1 MRSILQFITW
11 PAIAGLLAAALILQW
26 TASQRP
32 PAPASPPGPARQDPR
47 VSFADA
53 VQRAI
58 PSVVNIYTTKV
69 VRSQTPQLLEDP
81 YLGRFLRDNNRRRE
95 LLQRA
100 LGSGVIVSGE
110 GLILTSRHIIADA
123 DQILVRLHDG
133 RTALAR
139 VVGSDVHTDLAV
151 LKIDMEDIQAITFGN
166 PDQARVGDV
175 VLAIGNPYGFGHSV
189 SQGIISAL
197 GRYGL
202 RLSTYEDFI
211 QTDAAINE
219 GNSGGALI
227 DTEGRL
233 LGINAATFSRS
244 RDFTGIGL
252 ATPADLAMG
261 VTKDLVAYGKVIR
274 GWMGLEVQTIYL
286 TGSESP
292 SLLVTGTHPEGPAA
306 RGGIREGDI
315 ITHIDMEP
323 VLDGQATMNQIA
335 MLKPGDAVELSLL
348 RGEDLVSLNIIVG
361 SQPVTRGAGS

>member
-1 MRSILQFITW
+1 MRSVVQFITW
-11 PAIAGLLAAALILQW
+11 PAVAGILAAALILQW
-26 TASQRP
+26 TANQRP
-32 PAPASPPGPARQDPR
+32 DPAPTAAELVQQNPR
-47 VSFADA
+47 VSFATA

-58 PSVVNIYTTKV
+58 PSVVNIYTAKV
-69 VRSQTPQLLEDP
+69 IRERVPPILEDP
-81 YLGRFLRDNNRRRE
+81 AYRRLLNSDNRRRE
-95 LLQRA
+95 RLQRS
-100 LGSGVIVSGE
+100 LGSGVIVSPQ
-110 GLILTSRHIIADA
+110 GLILTSGHIIAGA

-133 RTALAR
+133 RTALAE
-139 VVGSDVHTDLAV
+139 VVGSDADTDLAV
-151 LKIDMEDIQAITFGN
+151 LKIDIEDIQAISFGN

-189 SQGIISAL
+189 SQGIVSAL

-244 RDFTGIGL
+244 REFTGIGL

-261 VTKDLVAYGKVIR
+261 VAQDLVAYGRVIR
-274 GWMGLEVQTIYL
+274 GWMGLDVQNIFM
-286 TGSESP
+286 TGSDTP
-292 SLLVTGTHPEGPAA
+292 SLLVTGTHPDGPAA
-306 RGGIREGDI
+306 RNGIREGDI

-323 VLDGQATMNQIA
+323 VVDGRITMTQIA
-335 MLKPGDAVELSLL
+335 LLRPGDEVELSLL
-348 RGEDLVSLNIIVG
+348 RGAAEVNVNVVVG
-361 SQPVTRGAGS
+361 SRPPRSS

>member
-1 MRSILQFITW
+1 MKSLLQFITW
-11 PAIAGLLAAALILQW
+11 PTVAGILAALLVLQW
-26 TASQRP
+26 STQQGNAPLS
-32 PAPASPPGPARQDPR
+32 PAARVSQDPR
-47 VSFADA
+47 VSFSDA

-69 VRSQTPQLLEDP
+69 QRDTNPPIFEDP
-81 YLGRFLRDNNRRRE
+81 YYRRFLEGDNRRRE
-95 LLQRA
+95 RLRRS
-100 LGSGVIVSGE
+100 LGSGVIVSDQ

-133 RTALAR
+133 RTALAE
-139 VVGSDVHTDLAV
+139 VVGSDVDTDLAV
-151 LKIDMEDIQAITFGN
+151 LKIEMEDIEPIHFGN

-227 DTEGRL
+227 DTQGRL
-233 LGINAATFSRS
+233 LGINAATYSRS
-244 RDFTGIGL
+244 REFTGIGL

-261 VTKDLVAYGKVIR
+261 VTQDLVAYGRVIR
-274 GWMGLEVQTIYL
+274 GWMGLEVQTIFM
-286 TGSESP
+286 TGAASP
-292 SLLVTGTHPEGPAA
+292 SLLVVGTHPAGPAA

-323 VLDGQATMNQIA
+323 VVDGQITMNQIA
-335 MLKPGDAVELSLL
+335 LLRPGDAVELSLL
-348 RGEDLVSLNIIVG
+348 RNSREISVNVVVG
-361 SQPVTRGAGS
+361 SRPSAES